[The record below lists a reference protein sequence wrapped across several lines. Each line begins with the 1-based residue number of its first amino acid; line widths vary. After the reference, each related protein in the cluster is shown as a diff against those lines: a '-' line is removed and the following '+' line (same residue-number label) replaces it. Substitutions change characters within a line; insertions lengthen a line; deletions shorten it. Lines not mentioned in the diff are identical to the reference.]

1 MIGVAV
7 VAANPI
13 TTPAYSEIAEN
24 NPVYE
29 AAVAAEA
36 RADTPYSA
44 EEKKGPVYKP
54 TPAVYKKPAVYEV
67 TLYPFNLIIAVIKKG
82 SFISTFSSGKK
93 CSSLHY

>member
-13 TTPAYSEIAEN
+13 TTPAYSEMNAEN

-29 AAVAAEA
+29 DAVAEA
-36 RADTPYSA
+36 RADTPYRA

-54 TPAVYKKPAVYEV
+54 TPVYKKPAVYEV
-67 TLYPFNLIIAVIKKG
+67 TLYPFNLIIAVIKKD
-82 SFISTFSSGKK
+82 SYISTLSSGEK